1 MNYACV
7 DLRLSMNEA
16 LVAATLNSAFALGVE
31 KTRGSIEVGKCA
43 DLIVL
48 KTERWENIIYQ
59 MGAHSNLIKYVLA
72 NGNLVHQ
79 ME

>member
-31 KTRGSIEVGKCA
+31 KSRGSIEIGKCC
-43 DLIVL
+43 DLLIL
-48 KTERWENIIYQ
+48 DCNRWENIIYQ
-59 MGAHSNLIKYVLA
+59 MGAHSNLIKYVLF
-72 NGNLVHQ
+72 NGNIVHQ
-79 ME
+79 RK